1 MRKTFITL
9 AVLATCAVGSAQAQN
24 YQSGYNNGQNQAWQN
39 AAVGA
44 AINLGGMVVGNIMQ
58 RANQPNQGYY
68 VAQGYGPAQGYAPA
82 PGYMP
87 PPPPV
92 VNPYYYPRAQACVTQ
107 RAPVYNAY
115 GQITEFVQY
124 CANPAR

>member
-1 MRKTFITL
+1 MRKTIITL
-9 AVLATCAVGSAQAQN
+9 AVLTTCVVGSAQAQS
-24 YQSGYNNGQNQAWQN
+24 YQSGYNNGQNRAWQN
-39 AAVGA
+39 AAIGA

-68 VAQGYGPAQGYAPA
+68 VAQGYGPSQGYAPA

-107 RAPVYNAY
+107 RAPVYNSY